1 MAKLIAKLQPLTDAC
16 ITAGV
21 KMLGDQEN
29 AAVSEQKFFD
39 KIDASG
45 LDLVNIET
53 DEGDVELGRIA
64 DAHLVKNYGDGALEF
79 INDEAN
85 SGKAHESKS
94 GKTKKQLQGVRRGY
108 KRTLKKQIIKHL
120 SGKADPAER
129 RTKSVFERTVEK
141 IRPEMN
147 TIRDTEAPTQ
157 LQMDLLTILRKV
169 NDLCKSADPFAS
181 EFISKA
187 AKKDA
192 KKDAQKK

>member
-21 KMLGDQEN
+21 KMLGAQEGT
-29 AAVSEQKFFD
+29 ALAEQEFFK

-53 DEGDVELGRIA
+53 DEGDTQLGRIA
-64 DAHLVKNYGDGALEF
+64 DAHLVKNYGEGALEF

-94 GKTKKQLQGVRRGY
+94 GKTKTQLQGVRRGY

-120 SGKADPAER
+120 SGKAKPEGR
-129 RTKSVFERTVEK
+129 RKKSVFERTVVK

-157 LQMDLLTILRKV
+157 PQMDLLMILRKV
-169 NDLCKSADPFAS
+169 NDLCKSADPLAS
-181 EFISKA
+181 EFISNA
-187 AKKDA
+187 A
-192 KKDAQKK
+192 KKDAQKKK

>member
-39 KIDASG
+39 KIDASS

-64 DAHLVKNYGDGALEF
+64 DARLDKAYSGALEF
-79 INDEAN
+79 INDESN

-94 GKTKKQLQGVRRGY
+94 GMTKTQLQGVRRGY

>member
-16 ITAGV
+16 INAGV
-21 KMLGDQEN
+21 KMLTAQEGS
-29 AAVSEQKFFD
+29 ALAEHEFFK

-64 DAHLVKNYGDGALEF
+64 DAHLVKSYGEGALEF
-79 INDEAN
+79 INNEAN

-94 GKTKKQLQGVRRGY
+94 GKTKTQLQAVRRGY

-120 SGKADPAER
+120 SGKTKPEGR
-129 RTKSVFERTVEK
+129 RKKSVFERCVQK

-147 TIRDTEAPTQ
+147 AIQKLEAPAQ
-157 LQMDLLTILRKV
+157 RELDLLMLLRKV
-169 NDLCKSADPFAS
+169 SEFCSSSDPAAS
-181 EFISKA
+181 EFINKA
-187 AKKDA
+187 VKNDA
-192 KKDAQKK
+192 KKK